1 MPRVAF
7 FLWGKVWRFAL
18 SLPAILARRK
28 RDLFVCDRMLRSLF
42 MPFGT
47 ALGVFTIVLLSRESV
62 KAVFNA
68 AAAGCASAMTNEH
81 SLSLTAL

>member
-1 MPRVAF
+1 V
-7 FLWGKVWRFAL
+7 GQG
-18 SLPAILARRK
+18 PAICIVIACRFLARRK
-28 RDLFVCDRMLRSLF
+28 RDLFLCDRMLRSLF

-68 AAAGCASAMTNEH
+68 AAAA
-81 SLSLTAL
+81 ALAQ

>member
-1 MPRVAF
+1 MEQ
-7 FLWGKVWRFAL
+7 G
-18 SLPAILARRK
+18 PAICIVIAGRFLARRK

-47 ALGVFTIVLLSRESV
+47 VLGVFTIVLLSRESV

-68 AAAGCASAMTNEH
+68 AAAAA
-81 SLSLTAL
+81 ALAQ